1 MRRQSDIWK
10 NIDWMIV
17 GIYLVLVLI
26 GWINIYAAVYNE
38 EHQSIFDFSQN
49 YGKQL
54 IWIATSLVLA
64 GIILLLDGSFF
75 TTFAYPIYG
84 VIILLLLSVLFLGVE
99 VNGAKSWFQIGGF
112 KLQPSEFAKFATLL
126 ALSKYLSGQH
136 IKMEKLV
143 TKIIAGVIIGL
154 PALLILKQNDTGST
168 LVYASFLFVM
178 YREGLSGNILLF
190 GLLAILI
197 FVLTLIFGPF
207 LITAIAFY
215 VFLLLYSINKQNI
228 KFLLVSLLLTTLVF
242 ILYARFNLPVTY
254 VYIYLGGFIGALT
267 LYLLF
272 KKELKKKGQHFLY
285 IILIVGISGFI
296 YSIDFAFN
304 NILKEHQRT
313 RITVLLGEEDQL
325 EEQIESL
332 KATLENKDLSP
343 EKVQEIKAN
352 LRDKKQNLKDLRK
365 GALWNIKQ
373 SLIAIGSGGFSGK
386 GFLQGTQTKFDFV
399 PEQST
404 DFIFCTV
411 GEEWGFIGSFIVI
424 ALFISL
430 FIRIIVVAER
440 QRSIFSRIYG
450 YGVAS
455 ILFFHV
461 MVNIGMTI
469 GVAPV
474 IGIPLPF
481 LSYGGSSLWAF
492 TILLFIFV
500 KLDSERLYILR

>member
-1 MRRQSDIWK
+1 
-10 NIDWMIV
+10 
-17 GIYLVLVLI
+17 
-26 GWINIYAAVYNE
+26 
-38 EHQSIFDFSQN
+38 
-49 YGKQL
+49 
-54 IWIATSLVLA
+54 
-64 GIILLLDGSFF
+64 
-75 TTFAYPIYG
+75 
-84 VIILLLLSVLFLGVE
+84 
-99 VNGAKSWFQIGGF
+99 
-112 KLQPSEFAKFATLL
+112 
-126 ALSKYLSGQH
+126 
-136 IKMEKLV
+136 
-143 TKIIAGVIIGL
+143 
-154 PALLILKQNDTGST
+154 
-168 LVYASFLFVM
+168 M

-254 VYIYLGGFIGALT
+254 VYIYLGGFIGVLT

-285 IILIVGISGFI
+285 IIIIVGVSGFI